1 MRKYP
6 TDPFGRRGGLLL
18 QPDKENLMSKTI
30 KVALAGAGA
39 FGIKHLDG
47 IKNIDGVE
55 VVSLISRDLAK
66 TQEVADKYGIQHV
79 TTDLADSL
87 ALPEVDA
94 VILCTPTQMHAS
106 QAIACMK
113 AGKHVQVE
121 IPMCDILK
129 EGEEV
134 LKVQKETGLVAM
146 VGHTRRFNPSHQWV
160 HKKIT
165 AGEFNIQQMDVQTYF
180 FRRTNMNALGQPRSW
195 TDHLLWHHAA
205 HTVDLFAYQCGSP
218 IVQANAIQGPIHPT
232 LGIAMDMSIQLK
244 AANGAICT
252 LSLSFNNDGPLGT
265 FFRYIGDTATYIARY
280 DDLVNGKEEKIDVS
294 KVDVSMNGIE
304 LQDREFFAAIREGRE
319 PNSSVAQVLPCYQ
332 VLHQLEQQL
341 NA

>member
-1 MRKYP
+1 MNSK
-6 TDPFGRRGGLLL
+6 
-18 QPDKENLMSKTI
+18 KTI

-55 VVSLISRDLAK
+55 VVSLVSRDLEK
-66 TQEVADKYGIQHV
+66 TREVAAKYGIAHV

-106 QAIACMK
+106 QAIACLK

-121 IPMCDILK
+121 IPMADSLADA
-129 EGEEV
+129 EAV
-134 LKVQKETGLVAM
+134 VAAQKESGLVAM
-146 VGHTRRFNPSHQWV
+146 CGHTRRFNPSHQWV
-160 HKKIT
+160 HNKIA
-165 AGEFNIQQMDVQTYF
+165 AGELNLQQMDVQTYF
-180 FRRTNMNALGQPRSW
+180 FRRTNTNALGQARSW

-205 HTVDLFAYQCGSP
+205 HTVDLFAYQAGSP
-218 IVQANAIQGPIHPT
+218 IVQANAVQGPIHPV

-265 FFRYIGDTATYIARY
+265 YFRYIGDTGTYLARY
-280 DDLVNGKEEKIDVS
+280 DDLFNGKEEQIDVS

-319 PNSSVAQVLPCYQ
+319 PNASVAQVLPCYQ
-332 VLHQLEQQL
+332 VLHKLEQQL
-341 NA
+341 S

>member
-1 MRKYP
+1 
-6 TDPFGRRGGLLL
+6 
-18 QPDKENLMSKTI
+18 MSKTI

-55 VVSLISRDLAK
+55 VVSLISRDLEK
-66 TQEVADKYGIQHV
+66 TKEVAVKYGIGHV
-79 TTDLADSL
+79 TTELSESL
-87 ALPEVDA
+87 ALKELDA
-94 VILCTPTQMHAS
+94 VILCTPTQMHAE
-106 QAIACMK
+106 QTLACLK

-121 IPMCDILK
+121 IPLADSLAGAQAVVD
-129 EGEEV
+129 E
-134 LKVQKETGLVAM
+134 QKKTGLVAM
-146 VGHTRRFNPSHQWV
+146 CGHTRRFNPSHQYV
-160 HKKIT
+160 HNEIT
-165 AGEFNIQQMDVQTYF
+165 AGRFNIQQMDVQTYF
-180 FRRTNMNALGQPRSW
+180 FRRTNTNALGQARSW

-218 IVQANAIQGPIHPT
+218 IVQANAIQGPIHPA

-265 FFRYIGDTATYIARY
+265 YFRYIGDTATYLARY
-280 DDLVNGKEEKIDVS
+280 DDLFTGKEEKIDVS
-294 KVDVSMNGIE
+294 KVAVSMNGIE
-304 LQDREFFAAIREGRE
+304 LQDREFFAAIKEGRE
-319 PNSSVAQVLPCYQ
+319 PNSSVAKVFACYE

-341 NA
+341 NANG

>member
-1 MRKYP
+1 M
-6 TDPFGRRGGLLL
+6 
-18 QPDKENLMSKTI
+18 TI

-39 FGIKHLDG
+39 FGTKHLDG
-47 IKNIDGVE
+47 IKNIPDVE
-55 VVSLISRDLAK
+55 VISLVGRELGK
-66 TQEVADKYGIQHV
+66 TQEVADKYGIKHV

-87 ALPEVDA
+87 KIKEVDA
-94 VILCTPTQMHAS
+94 VILCTPTQMHAD
-106 QAIACMK
+106 QTVACLQ

-121 IPMCDILK
+121 IPMADSLK
-129 EGEEV
+129 GAQAIIEAQKQSG
-134 LKVQKETGLVAM
+134 KVATA
-146 VGHTRRFNPSHQWV
+146 GHTRRFNPSHQWV
-160 HKKIT
+160 RNRIT
-165 AGEFNIQQMDVQTYF
+165 AGEFNIQQMDVQTFF

-205 HTVDLFAYQCGSP
+205 HTIDLFAYQTRSP
-218 IVQANAIQGPIHPT
+218 IVKANAVQGPIHPT

-265 FFRYIGDTATYIARY
+265 FFRYIGDTGTYIARY

-294 KVDVSMNGIE
+294 KVAVSMNGIE

-319 PNSSVAQVLPCYQ
+319 PNSSVAQVMPCYQ
-332 VLHQLEQQL
+332 VMHDLEQQL
-341 NA
+341 L

>member
-1 MRKYP
+1 
-6 TDPFGRRGGLLL
+6 
-18 QPDKENLMSKTI
+18 MSQTI

-55 VVSLISRDLAK
+55 VVSLISRDIEK
-66 TQEVADKYGIQHV
+66 TREVAAKYGIPHI
-79 TTDLADSL
+79 TTDLSESL
-87 ALPEVDA
+87 ALKEVDA
-94 VILCTPTQMHAS
+94 VILCTPTQMHAD
-106 QAIACMK
+106 QTLACLK

-121 IPMCDILK
+121 IPLADSIQ
-129 EGEEV
+129 GANAV
-134 LKVQKETGLVAM
+134 VAAAQSSGLVAM
-146 VGHTRRFNPSHQWV
+146 CGHTRRFNPSHQYI
-160 HKKIT
+160 HQQIK
-165 AGEFNIQQMDVQTYF
+165 AGQFNIQQLDVQTYF
-180 FRRTNMNALGQPRSW
+180 FRRTNTNALGQARSW

-218 IVQANAIQGPIHPT
+218 IVQANAMQGPIHAV

-244 AANGAICT
+244 AASGAVCT

-265 FFRYIGDTATYIARY
+265 FFRYIGDMATYLARY
-280 DDLVNGKEEKIDVS
+280 DDLFTGKDEKIDVS

-319 PNSSVAQVLPCYQ
+319 PNSSVSQVLNCYQ
-332 VLHQLEQQL
+332 VLHDLELQLS
-341 NA
+341 